1 MLARLRVFMGAGTSA
16 HERVLLPA
24 VFFFFGG
31 VLVRKNGRKGAN
43 CCEPNSIYYAANT
56 GSISVFS
63 PATVSL

>member
-1 MLARLRVFMGAGTSA
+1 MGAGTSA

-24 VFFFFGG
+24 VFFFFFFGG
-31 VLVRKNGRKGAN
+31 VLVIKKGRKGAN
-43 CCEPNSIYYAANT
+43 CCESNSIYYAANT